1 MKRLIS
7 LVLSVL
13 LVISTLSVGIFAV
26 SAEKA
31 EVTPVGTTNVTV
43 ATTQGLYAH
52 AAADK
57 SETEAWVKWYEKDN
71 KMYFFM
77 PTATNATEIEIYNAY
92 GTNATFG
99 QTVIGAN
106 SSATVSY
113 KENTEY
119 TVKIADKSYKV
130 IIMRSSAEAAVF
142 INNTSDFDGKDLWT
156 YLTDDKENDAKGS
169 GAILDDKGNIDNTS
183 VKKIKGR
190 GNTSW
195 DADKKGFNITYDD
208 AVEVGTM
215 QKCKKFSII
224 SNFQDASLA
233 RNRILYDLADEIGV
247 PYASD
252 SRFMEFYVN
261 GVYMGNYQMCEKVD
275 VGKNTLMPDID
286 DEDYLNY
293 VNGDATNFEFVCE
306 IDSNPSSDDFTVR
319 AANGNN
325 LTMKAPE
332 LSSTDTGYMKVQRFI
347 KGKYD
352 LMWNKV
358 SGGADDVNNYIDI
371 ESLAQ
376 VYLINELGKN
386 WDAGAG
392 SFFLVYKADENGN
405 YKFYASPVWDYDNSL
420 GNAQGVKGDL
430 DRLGIKDYEEPT
442 GWFAK
447 YKNGYRG
454 PNFLS
459 ETVDYCPALDE
470 MIPVVWFEQFVPALE
485 KRLNGTGLNRTELYS
500 SDVYKSYLDKSAAMN
515 YIRWDIVQEP
525 QWIATHDSI
534 KKCTATYTYNEY
546 GQITGVNYKQDKTAT
561 AYTPYDFDDEY
572 QYMIDWTNSR
582 AAWLSSQYIN
592 YYTPS
597 QLKSTL
603 RGDADLDNQVTVLD
617 ATEIQFYVA
626 EKKELCDLSLILAD
640 VDDDDEVTVLDATK
654 IQFFIAERI
663 DTL

>member
-1 MKRLIS
+1 MKKILCIVLALIMATT
-7 LVLSVL
+7 
-13 LVISTLSVGIFAV
+13 TLSLSIMTGCCEEIVEPNGDTW
-26 SAEKA
+26 
-31 EVTPVGTTNVTV
+31 VTA
-43 ATTQGLYAH
+43 ATTPALYAH
-52 AAADK
+52 AIDK
-57 SETEAWVKWYEKDN
+57 EYESEAWVKWYEKDN

-77 PTATNATEIEIYNAY
+77 PTATNENTLEIYNPY
-92 GTNATFG
+92 
-99 QTVIGAN
+99 AN
-106 SSATVSY
+106 SVTFNSTTINSGQKGIVNY
-113 KENTEY
+113 EENKEY
-119 TVKIADKSYKV
+119 SVKIGSKTYKTTV
-130 IIMRSSAEAAVF
+130 MRSDAEAAVF
-142 INNTSDFDGKDLWT
+142 INNVADFDGRDLWT
-156 YLTDDKENDAKGS
+156 YLTDDKENDAKAT
-169 GAILDDKGNIDNTS
+169 GAVLDDKGNVDNTT

-224 SNFQDASLA
+224 SNFQDASLT
-233 RNRILYDLADEIGV
+233 RNRLLYDLADEIGV

-261 GVYMGNYQMCEKVD
+261 GEYMGNYQMCEKVD

-293 VNGDATNFEFVCE
+293 VNGDATAFEFVCE

-319 AANGNN
+319 ASNGNN

-332 LSSTDTGYMKVQRFI
+332 LSSSDTGYQKVQRFI

-352 LMWNKV
+352 IMWNKIT
-358 SGGADDVNNYIDI
+358 SNAQDVNDYIDI

-392 SFFLVYKADENGN
+392 SFFFVYKADENGK

-420 GNAQGVKGDL
+420 GNAKGVEGDL
-430 DRLGIKDYEEPT
+430 DRLGIDDYEEPT

-459 ETVDYCPALDE
+459 ETVDYCDVLDE
-470 MIPVVWFEQFVPALE
+470 MIPKVWFEQFVPAIE
-485 KRLNGTGLNRTELYS
+485 SKLNGTGLDSTELYS
-500 SDVYKSYLDKSAAMN
+500 SDVYKNYLTKSAAMN
-515 YIRWDIVQEP
+515 YIRWDIIQEP
-525 QWIATHDSI
+525 QWVAVHDSI
-534 KKCTATYTYNEY
+534 KLCHATYTYNEY
-546 GQITGVNYKQDKTAT
+546 GQITAVNYSQDNFAT
-561 AYTPYDFDDEY
+561 SYTPHVFSDEY
-572 QYMIDWTNSR
+572 DYMIDWTNSR
-582 AAWLSSQYIN
+582 VAWLSKMYIN

-597 QLKSTL
+597 EPVSTL
-603 RGDADLDNQVTVLD
+603 RGDADLDREVSILD
-617 ATEIQFYVA
+617 ATEIQLNEA
-626 EKKELCDLSLILAD
+626 LKIELSPLALMLSD
-640 VDDDDEVTVLDATK
+640 VDDDGEVSVMDATK
-654 IQFFIAERI
+654 IQLFIANKI
-663 DTL
+663 TVL